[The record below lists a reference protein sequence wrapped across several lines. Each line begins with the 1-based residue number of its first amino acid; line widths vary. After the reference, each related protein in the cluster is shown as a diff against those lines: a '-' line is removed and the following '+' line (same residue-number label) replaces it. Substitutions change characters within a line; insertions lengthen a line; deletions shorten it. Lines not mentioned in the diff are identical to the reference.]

1 MLSPR
6 YRTFHGFLSLI
17 QKDWLSMGHKCADRL
32 NLSQAND
39 PKGKYYLSTGNF
51 KINFLE
57 SSPIFLQ
64 FLDFTFQLMKQFP
77 TSFEF
82 TSAFLGLFTKF

>member
-1 MLSPR
+1 
-6 YRTFHGFLSLI
+6 
-17 QKDWLSMGHKCADRL
+17 MGHKCADRL

-39 PKGKYYLSTGNF
+39 PKGISYRQLTIYNTYS
-51 KINFLE
+51 LE

-82 TSAFLGLFTKF
+82 TSAFLGLFTSLESNDLVLAS

>member
-1 MLSPR
+1 MDSYHLFKKTGLVWDINALTDS
-6 YRTFHGFLSLI
+6 I
-17 QKDWLSMGHKCADRL
+17 
-32 NLSQAND
+32 
-39 PKGKYYLSTGNF
+39 YLKQMTLKVNIILEPEIL
-51 KINFLE
+51 KFLE

-82 TSAFLGLFTKF
+82 TSAFLGLFTKL